1 MTESVRTQD
10 VHLIRSMKR
19 REIIVYMS
27 RCGVSNQDI
36 AEDMGLSRQ
45 RISYVLRNEKIIE
58 EYMEGE
64 I

>member
-1 MTESVRTQD
+1 
-10 VHLIRSMKR
+10 MKR
-19 REIIVYMS
+19 REIIVYMT

>member
-1 MTESVRTQD
+1 MDRSQD
-10 VHLIRSMKR
+10 VHLIRSMKK